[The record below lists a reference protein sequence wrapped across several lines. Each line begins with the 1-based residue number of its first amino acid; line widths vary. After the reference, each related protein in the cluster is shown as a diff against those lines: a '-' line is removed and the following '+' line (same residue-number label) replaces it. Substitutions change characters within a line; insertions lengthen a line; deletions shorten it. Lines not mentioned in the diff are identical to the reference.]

1 MINALPLALALYWLL
16 EYVVR
21 RASYCAEMEPA
32 TFQPPWQTGC
42 EWAIVISPGFWLS
55 HYFKSRI
62 QHFAG
67 ANAVSAR
74 RTLITRSN
82 WLNVLVSMI
91 FLILGLL
98 TTLAARGTFGWSLV
112 ADLVVV
118 RYISRTTE
126 IGYAF
131 GRDVMTPP
139 DNRSG
144 LDKHARLTLA
154 LRSYVELFL
163 LAMPVYLLCVP
174 HYGTVLRAL
183 TLSLSVGTLTN
194 VGYGLPLDQHG
205 YRALLVFPQV
215 IATLSLVLLSL
226 ASYISRPEP
235 KSTPEADAEPK

>member
-21 RASYCAEMEPA
+21 RTTYPAETEPIE
-32 TFQPPWQTGC
+32 FRPPWQTGA
-42 EWAIVISPGFWLS
+42 EWAILLSPGFWFS

-62 QHFAG
+62 QHFPDTDA
-67 ANAVSAR
+67 ATAR
-74 RTLITRSN
+74 GLLITRSN
-82 WLNVLVSMI
+82 LLNVVVSGI
-91 FLILGLL
+91 FVIAS
-98 TTLAARGTFGWSLV
+98 LAATLVTRGTFGWSLV

-131 GRDVMTPP
+131 GRDVMTLTE
-139 DNRSG
+139 NRSG
-144 LDKHARLTLA
+144 LDKHARLGLA

-174 HYGTVLRAL
+174 CYGTVLKAL

-205 YRALLVFPQV
+205 FRALLIFPQV

-235 KSTPEADAEPK
+235 TPK

>member
-1 MINALPLALALYWLL
+1 MINALPFALALYWLL

-21 RASYCAEMEPA
+21 RASYCAEMEPP

-67 ANAVSAR
+67 TNAVSAR

-91 FLILGLL
+91 LLILGLL
-98 TTLAARGTFGWSLV
+98 TVLAARGTFGCSLV

-154 LRSYVELFL
+154 LRSYVELFV
-163 LAMPVYLLCVP
+163 LAVPVYLLCVP
-174 HYGTVLRAL
+174 HYETVLKAL

-194 VGYGLPLDQHG
+194 VGYGFVDRHG
-205 YRALLVFPQV
+205 FRALLVFPQV
-215 IATLSLVLLSL
+215 FSTLSLVLLSL

-235 KSTPEADAEPK
+235 KTTREADTEPK